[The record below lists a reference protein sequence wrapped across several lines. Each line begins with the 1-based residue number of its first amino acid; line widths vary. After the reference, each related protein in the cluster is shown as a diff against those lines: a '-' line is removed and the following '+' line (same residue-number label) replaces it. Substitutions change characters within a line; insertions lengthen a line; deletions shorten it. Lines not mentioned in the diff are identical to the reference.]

1 MDNIFIGWSGN
12 LSLAE
17 QVASLINNN
26 SPKKAIVGGGV
37 PKDMFIGAQVLNQI
51 DRSNYALLLVEDK
64 DNGQISHNLM
74 FEWGYIAAK
83 LSVNNICTI
92 LINKSSRELPS
103 DLLGTWVFELNYD
116 RKNETEEQFANKI
129 FDIVQRSFGE
139 SEEKNYFNLID
150 RWNQVFVRMQTTKID
165 NDQEMAEYL
174 LLGSLAA
181 YYYMDNIPLRKFL
194 NNISGSVAL
203 NEIVN
208 FVKGYTDLFI
218 ESANMTKPLT
228 QDSVFNLMQIYESTL
243 ASRTHISEEIDIL
256 VEILC
261 NDVYGL
267 ACSLFLKNDGLDQET
282 IEFFSKKALECY
294 DKALS
299 LIDEF
304 TKKNNSICLWQLLYS
319 YLYNDLAQLY
329 HHVFN
334 DMDKFKSFLALA
346 VENRKKLHQTFSS
359 IYPNNQFLI
368 TKFEQEY
375 IIALSE
381 QCNYMEESFM
391 KTMYKKTILSKFTEW
406 QKELI
411 YTSSLTDRIEA
422 NIQKINK

>member
-17 QVASLINNN
+17 QVAALINNK

-64 DNGQISHNLM
+64 DDGQISHNLM

-116 RKNETEEQFANKI
+116 RNNESEDQFANKI

-150 RWNQVFVRMQTTKID
+150 RWNQVFVRIQTTKVD

-181 YYYMDNIPLRKFL
+181 YYYMDNIALRKFL

-218 ESANMTKPLT
+218 KI
-228 QDSVFNLMQIYESTL
+228 VQI
-243 ASRTHISEEIDIL
+243 
-256 VEILC
+256 
-261 NDVYGL
+261 
-267 ACSLFLKNDGLDQET
+267 LF
-282 IEFFSKKALECY
+282 
-294 DKALS
+294 
-299 LIDEF
+299 
-304 TKKNNSICLWQLLYS
+304 
-319 YLYNDLAQLY
+319 
-329 HHVFN
+329 
-334 DMDKFKSFLALA
+334 
-346 VENRKKLHQTFSS
+346 
-359 IYPNNQFLI
+359 
-368 TKFEQEY
+368 
-375 IIALSE
+375 
-381 QCNYMEESFM
+381 
-391 KTMYKKTILSKFTEW
+391 
-406 QKELI
+406 
-411 YTSSLTDRIEA
+411 TDNFAAI
-422 NIQKINK
+422 